1 MRTNHCIRNLF
12 RLICL
17 LQENSVNR
25 HCLEDGCSKP
35 YLGPDINQI
44 CYNTRVV
51 TLYTKN
57 GTLLSSNYLDNGNI
71 LSSSFFRI
79 EKVLDDCVVLRI
91 LSNVDDTYINQIL
104 PGKLDCNLKE
114 LRNYSLVKEASL
126 LFRTIVAVI

>member
-91 LSNVDDTYINQIL
+91 LSNVDDTYISTNSFITV
-104 PGKLDCNLKE
+104 NLGCICA
-114 LRNYSLVKEASL
+114 VKCVVDTVVSNL
-126 LFRTIVAVI
+126 